1 MHSDPL
7 ATFVTTTS
15 FGSWLPGD
23 ERGYADNGQF
33 MPPRPLLAD
42 HARRQMNGD
51 AVVFSS
57 LDQQRLFAA
66 LADACGEFAYQL
78 TDVVVEATH
87 LHWIIGH
94 EDAPKTMVG
103 RLKTRMRQQLAR
115 GRIWSAD
122 YSHRLL
128 FDDSSLEQARTYL
141 TKHAGLRMLA
151 GRVVVRQQ

>member
-15 FGSWLPGD
+15 FGSWLPGAD
-23 ERGYADNGQF
+23 RGYADNGQF

-42 HARRQMNGD
+42 HVRRQMIGD
-51 AVVFSS
+51 VVVFSA
-57 LDQQRLFAA
+57 LDQERLFTA
-66 LADACGEFAYQL
+66 LVDACEEFAYQL
-78 TDVVVEATH
+78 TDAVVEATH

-94 EDAPKTMVG
+94 KDAPKTMVG
-103 RLKTRMRQQLAR
+103 RLKTRMRQRLAR

-122 YSHRLL
+122 FSHRLL
-128 FDDSSLEQARTYL
+128 FDDQALDQARIYL

-151 GRVVVRQQ
+151 EHVIARQQ

>member
-1 MHSDPL
+1 MYSDPL

-23 ERGYADNGQF
+23 DRGYADNGQF

-42 HARRQMNGD
+42 HARREMSV
-51 AVVFSS
+51 AVVRFSS
-57 LDQQRLFAA
+57 FDQDQLFAA
-66 LADACGEFAYQL
+66 IVDASREFSYQL

-94 EDAPKTMVG
+94 NDAPETMVG

-128 FDDSSLEQARTYL
+128 FHDEALEQARTYL
-141 TKHAGLRMLA
+141 TKHEGLRMLA
-151 GRVVVRQQ
+151 GRVVAKR